1 MLDAY
6 IYDGVRSPF
15 GRHGGCLANIRPDDL
30 MAQVLT
36 VLMRRNDFQPEKLK
50 HYLIGNCAL

>member
-36 VLMRRNDFQPEKLK
+36 VLMDRNNFEAEWTCHGFIP
-50 HYLIGNCAL
+50 HP